1 MVRPKDLDK
10 LFSCFSPIFP
20 YCPAK
25 IIDFSHLFCSCQVCN
40 VLSRKVNMTVSS
52 RQVNLRDGDAKR
64 NIPERKDLPQ
74 QVKIFHAFKT
84 YSSCR
89 EDLYARLWLQR
100 ASVAPLRPREA
111 ADELRLMEPVPAWS
125 AEAAG
130 RWDFW
135 GKHPLFST
143 ETQAQCSLLSL
154 SAPQHRAWPGTAQ
167 WDALR
172 AQGPPS
178 TASVLSPAMSQPPSK
193 LPTAAVGPQI
203 SVWHFQIQSF
213 SQ

>member
-1 MVRPKDLDK
+1 M
-10 LFSCFSPIFP
+10 
-20 YCPAK
+20 
-25 IIDFSHLFCSCQVCN
+25 
-40 VLSRKVNMTVSS
+40 
-52 RQVNLRDGDAKR
+52 
-64 NIPERKDLPQ
+64 
-74 QVKIFHAFKT
+74 
-84 YSSCR
+84 
-89 EDLYARLWLQR
+89 
-100 ASVAPLRPREA
+100 APLRPREA

-213 SQ
+213 SQSYLFEVVCAPPCRASLAVTPACLALLMSGPFRKCWKCFQMHPAQPSASAGKEPSPSCLALPWEGAKLGALLLHGSAPNC